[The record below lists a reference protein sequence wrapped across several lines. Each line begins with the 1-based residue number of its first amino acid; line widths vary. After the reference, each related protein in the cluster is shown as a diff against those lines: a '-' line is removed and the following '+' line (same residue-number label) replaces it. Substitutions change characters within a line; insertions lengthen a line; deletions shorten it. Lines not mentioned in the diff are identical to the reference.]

1 MIGDLKKS
9 KERVFSS
16 DLKKK
21 KKQSRRDCAK
31 TNRKSLARVV
41 VRMRLYLKINVIVA
55 LNIHC

>member
-9 KERVFSS
+9 KDRVFSS
-16 DLKKK
+16 NLK

-31 TNRKSLARVV
+31 TNGKRLARVV
-41 VRMRLYLKINVIVA
+41 IMMRLYLKINVIVA

>member
-21 KKQSRRDCAK
+21 QSRRDCAK
-31 TNRKSLARVV
+31 TNRKRLAKVV